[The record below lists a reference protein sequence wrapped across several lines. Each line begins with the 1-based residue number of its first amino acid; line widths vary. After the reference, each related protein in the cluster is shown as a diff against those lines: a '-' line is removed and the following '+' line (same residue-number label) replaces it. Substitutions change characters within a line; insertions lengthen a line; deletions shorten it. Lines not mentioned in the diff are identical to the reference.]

1 MKARLALLFALTCS
15 PACAQGPQ
23 QVPHGAPGSALR
35 DVELVYPYNLREQI
49 ATALGPRVSCIGSSL
64 ADDGQPFL
72 DIMMKSPS
80 VQDAATV
87 MAMLSGHTDRA
98 YRIVSTHYGAD
109 EAQALQGQIAKAL
122 MANPAMNADMSGL
135 HYDAA
140 RDRFV
145 LGTVSGRTRHMQ
157 AFLSARGWANVP
169 FEVIKQSKF
178 VDRNH

>member
-1 MKARLALLFALTCS
+1 M
-15 PACAQGPQ
+15 
-23 QVPHGAPGSALR
+23 
-35 DVELVYPYNLREQI
+35 YPYNLREQI

-87 MAMLSGHTDRA
+87 IAMLSGHTDRA

-135 HYDAA
+135 HFDAA
-140 RDRFV
+140 HDRFV
-145 LGTVSGRTRHMQ
+145 IGTISGGTRRMQ

-169 FEVIKQSKF
+169 FEVVKQSKF